1 MQRRTGLSVLMA
13 FPENARVPPSGRQQD
28 RHHAVTLQICGGKP
42 MAERTAD
49 IAEFRHP
56 NPRSVGILILIVI
69 IVIVGWGTFTIVPA
83 GHRGVVLWWGS
94 VEKRVMGEGL
104 NFKAPI
110 AERVIKVDVRVQ
122 PHPFKE
128 IDASSKE
135 YQMVK
140 MTGMMNFHIDPMY
153 VNDLYQKVGLD
164 FADKVIDPAFNDF
177 VKEVVPTYPIGEIL
191 PKREEIRKR
200 AMAKLGDNLSRY
212 HIIVDD
218 IYFANIQ
225 FSPEYANA
233 IEAKQVAQQQVETQK
248 QVLAQREIEAQQKVA
263 TAKGEAESILVVAEG
278 QAKAN
283 DALSRSISPIL
294 VQYKS
299 VEKWNGLLPQVSGG
313 AVPFID
319 MSRMGALPGGTRGT
333 PKKGE

>member
-1 MQRRTGLSVLMA
+1 MVDRTLPDFELKG
-13 FPENARVPPSGRQQD
+13 P
-28 RHHAVTLQICGGKP
+28 KP
-42 MAERTAD
+42 RT
-49 IAEFRHP
+49 I
-56 NPRSVGILILIVI
+56 GILIILLII
-69 IVIVGWGTFTIVPA
+69 FIFLWGSFALVPA

-104 NFKAPI
+104 NFKVPL
-110 AERVIKVDVRVQ
+110 AERVIKVDVRIQ
-122 PHPFKE
+122 PHPFRE
-128 IDASSKE
+128 IDAASKE

-140 MTGMMNFHIDPMY
+140 LSGMMNFHIDPAY

-200 AMAKLGDNLSRY
+200 AMGKLGENLARY

-218 IYFANIQ
+218 IYFANIR
-225 FSPEYANA
+225 FSPEYEKA
-233 IEAKQVAQQQVETQK
+233 IEAKQVAQQQVETQR

-263 TAKGEAESILVVAEG
+263 TAKGEAESILVVAQG

-294 VQYKS
+294 VQYKGI
-299 VEKWNGLLPQVSGG
+299 EKWNGILPQVSGG
-313 AVPFID
+313 TVPFID
-319 MSRMGALPGGTRGT
+319 LGKMGGSSGGTEGT
-333 PKKGE
+333 KK

>member
-1 MQRRTGLSVLMA
+1 MPERSLEAFDFKGPKPRT
-13 FPENARVPPSGRQQD
+13 
-28 RHHAVTLQICGGKP
+28 
-42 MAERTAD
+42 
-49 IAEFRHP
+49 
-56 NPRSVGILILIVI
+56 ILILIVLLI
-69 IVIVGWGTFTIVPA
+69 LFIVSWGSFAIVPA
-83 GHRGVVLWWGS
+83 GHRGVVLLWGS
-94 VEKRVMGEGL
+94 VEKRIMGEGL
-104 NFKAPI
+104 NFKVPI
-110 AERVIKVDVRVQ
+110 AERVIKVDVKVQ

-140 MTGMMNFHIDPMY
+140 MTGMMNFHIDPSF

-191 PKREEIRKR
+191 PKREEIRQR
-200 AMAKLGDNLSRY
+200 AMKKLGDNLTRY

-218 IYFANIQ
+218 IYFANIR
-225 FSPEYANA
+225 FSPEYEGA

-263 TAKGEAESILVVAEG
+263 TAKGEAESILVVAHG

-294 VQYKS
+294 VQYKGI
-299 VEKWNGLLPQVSGG
+299 EKWNGILPQVSGG

-319 MSRMGALPGGTRGT
+319 LGKMGGSSGGAEGGKR
-333 PKKGE
+333 

>member
-1 MQRRTGLSVLMA
+1 
-13 FPENARVPPSGRQQD
+13 
-28 RHHAVTLQICGGKP
+28 
-42 MAERTAD
+42 MAERALEA
-49 IAEFRHP
+49 IELKGP
-56 NPRSVGILILIVI
+56 KPRTIGIFVLLFI
-69 IVIVGWGTFTIVPA
+69 IFIFLWGCFALVPA

-104 NFKAPI
+104 NFKVPI

-140 MTGMMNFHIDPMY
+140 MTGMMNFHIDPAY

-200 AMAKLGDNLSRY
+200 AMGKLGDNLSRY

-218 IYFANIQ
+218 IYFANIR
-225 FSPEYANA
+225 FSPEYEKA
-233 IEAKQVAQQQVETQK
+233 IEAKQVAQQQVETQR
-248 QVLAQREIEAQQKVA
+248 QILAQREIEAQQKVA
-263 TAKGEAESILVVAEG
+263 TAKGEAESIQVVAQG

-283 DALSRSISPIL
+283 EALSRSISPIL

-299 VEKWNGLLPQVSGG
+299 IEKWNGILPQVSGG
-313 AVPFID
+313 AIPFFNIGKFEG
-319 MSRMGALPGGTRGT
+319 MGEGMTGGTKR
-333 PKKGE
+333 

>member
-1 MQRRTGLSVLMA
+1 MPERSLEVFDFKGPKPRT
-13 FPENARVPPSGRQQD
+13 
-28 RHHAVTLQICGGKP
+28 
-42 MAERTAD
+42 
-49 IAEFRHP
+49 
-56 NPRSVGILILIVI
+56 ILILIVLLI
-69 IVIVGWGTFTIVPA
+69 LFIVAWGTFAIVPA
-83 GHRGVVLWWGS
+83 GHRGVVLWWGG
-94 VEKRVMGEGL
+94 VENRIMGEGL
-104 NFKAPI
+104 NFKVPI
-110 AERVIKVDVRVQ
+110 AEAVIKVDVKVQ

-135 YQMVK
+135 YQIVK
-140 MTGMMNFHIDPMY
+140 MTGMMNFHIDPSY

-191 PKREEIRKR
+191 PKREEIRQR
-200 AMAKLGDNLSRY
+200 AMKKLGDNLSRY

-218 IYFANIQ
+218 IYFANIR
-225 FSPEYANA
+225 FSPEYEGA

-263 TAKGEAESILVVAEG
+263 TAKGEAASILVVAQG

-294 VQYKS
+294 VQYKGI
-299 VEKWNGLLPQVSGG
+299 EKWNGILPQVSGG

-319 MSRMGALPGGTRGT
+319 LGKMGGLSGGTEGS
-333 PKKGE
+333 KK

>member
-1 MQRRTGLSVLMA
+1 
-13 FPENARVPPSGRQQD
+13 
-28 RHHAVTLQICGGKP
+28 
-42 MAERTAD
+42 MAERSMVPFDYKQLKPQT
-49 IAEFRHP
+49 
-56 NPRSVGILILIVI
+56 VGILILLFVVLIVL
-69 IVIVGWGTFTIVPA
+69 WGTFVIVPA
-83 GHRGVVLWWGS
+83 GHRGVCLWWGS
-94 VEKRVMGEGL
+94 VEKRIMGEGL
-104 NFKAPI
+104 NFIVPI
-110 AERVIKVDVRVQ
+110 AERVIKVDVKVQ

-140 MTGMMNFHIDPMY
+140 MTGMMNFHIDPAY

-177 VKEVVPTYPIGEIL
+177 VKEVVPTYSIGEIL
-191 PKREEIRKR
+191 PKREEIRQR
-200 AMAKLGDNLSRY
+200 AMKKLGDNLARY

-225 FSPEYANA
+225 FSPGYAGA

-248 QVLAQREIEAQQKVA
+248 QVLAQREIMAQQKVA
-263 TAKGEAESILVVAEG
+263 TAKGEAESILVVATG

-283 DALSRSISPIL
+283 EAISRSITPIL

-299 VEKWNGLLPQVSGG
+299 IEKWNGILPQVSGG
-313 AVPFID
+313 AVPFVDLRKI
-319 MSRMGALPGGTRGT
+319 GGSSSETEGS
-333 PKKGE
+333 KK

>member
-1 MQRRTGLSVLMA
+1 M
-13 FPENARVPPSGRQQD
+13 P
-28 RHHAVTLQICGGKP
+28 
-42 MAERTAD
+42 ERTLEAFD
-49 IAEFRHP
+49 FKGP
-56 NPRSVGILILIVI
+56 NPRTILILIVLL
-69 IVIVGWGTFTIVPA
+69 IVFIVSWGSFAIVPA

-94 VEKRVMGEGL
+94 VEKRIMGEGL
-104 NFKAPI
+104 NFKVPI
-110 AERVIKVDVRVQ
+110 AERVIKVDVKVQ

-140 MTGMMNFHIDPMY
+140 MTGMMNFHIDPSF

-200 AMAKLGDNLSRY
+200 AMGKLGENLARY

-218 IYFANIQ
+218 IYFANIR
-225 FSPEYANA
+225 FSPEYEKA
-233 IEAKQVAQQQVETQK
+233 IEAKQVAQQQVETQR

-263 TAKGEAESILVVAEG
+263 TAKGEAESILVVAQG

-294 VQYKS
+294 VQYKG
-299 VEKWNGLLPQVSGG
+299 VEKWNGVLPQVSGG
-313 AVPFID
+313 AVPLID
-319 MSRMGALPGGTRGT
+319 LGKMGGSPGGAEGI
-333 PKKGE
+333 KK

>member
-1 MQRRTGLSVLMA
+1 MM
-13 FPENARVPPSGRQQD
+13 P
-28 RHHAVTLQICGGKP
+28 
-42 MAERTAD
+42 ERTLD
-49 IAEFRHP
+49 SFEFRGP
-56 NPRSVGILILIVI
+56 KPRTIGILIVLFIVFI
-69 IVIVGWGTFTIVPA
+69 IFWGTFVIVPA

-94 VEKRVMGEGL
+94 VEKRIMGEGL
-104 NFKAPI
+104 NFKVPI

-128 IDASSKE
+128 IDAASKE

-140 MTGMMNFHIDPMY
+140 LTGMMNFHIDPSY

-164 FADKVIDPAFNDF
+164 FANKVIDPAFNDF
-177 VKEVVPTYPIGEIL
+177 VKEVVPIYQITEIL

-200 AMAKLGDNLSRY
+200 AMTKLGDNLARY

-218 IYFANIQ
+218 IYFANIR
-225 FSPEYANA
+225 FTPEYEKA
-233 IEAKQVAQQQVETQK
+233 IEAKQVAQQQVETQR

-263 TAKGEAESILVVAEG
+263 TAKGEAESILVVAQG

-283 DALSRSISPIL
+283 DALSRSISSIL

-299 VEKWNGLLPQVSGG
+299 IEKWNGILPQVSGG
-313 AVPFID
+313 AVPFVD
-319 MSRMGALPGGTRGT
+319 VGKMQE
-333 PKKGE
+333 KK

>member
-1 MQRRTGLSVLMA
+1 
-13 FPENARVPPSGRQQD
+13 
-28 RHHAVTLQICGGKP
+28 
-42 MAERTAD
+42 MAERPMGSFEYKT
-49 IAEFRHP
+49 P
-56 NPRSVGILILIVI
+56 KPRTIGILLLLLVVLIVL
-69 IVIVGWGTFTIVPA
+69 WGTFVIVPA
-83 GHRGVVLWWGS
+83 GHRGVCLWWGS
-94 VEKRVMGEGL
+94 VEKRIMGEGL
-104 NFKAPI
+104 NFIVPI
-110 AERVIKVDVRVQ
+110 AERVIKVDVKVQ

-140 MTGMMNFHIDPMY
+140 MTGMMNFHIDPAY

-191 PKREEIRKR
+191 PKREEIRQR
-200 AMAKLGDNLSRY
+200 AMKKLGENLSRY

-218 IYFANIQ
+218 IYFANIR
-225 FSPEYANA
+225 FSAGYEGAV
-233 IEAKQVAQQQVETQK
+233 EAKQVAQQQVETQK

-263 TAKGEAESILVVAEG
+263 TAKGEAESIQVVAQG

-299 VEKWNGLLPQVSGG
+299 IEKWNGILPQVSGG
-313 AVPFID
+313 AVPFVD
-319 MSRMGALPGGTRGT
+319 LSKMSGVGGTEGG
-333 PKKGE
+333 KK

>member
-1 MQRRTGLSVLMA
+1 MEGRTRD
-13 FPENARVPPSGRQQD
+13 F
-28 RHHAVTLQICGGKP
+28 
-42 MAERTAD
+42 
-49 IAEFRHP
+49 AEFKL
-56 NPRSVGILILIVI
+56 PRPRAVGMFILFIIILIIF
-69 IVIVGWGTFTIVPA
+69 WGTFVIIPA
-83 GHRGVVLWWGS
+83 GHRGVALWWGS
-94 VEKRVMGEGL
+94 VENRIMGEGL
-104 NFKAPI
+104 NFKVPI
-110 AERVIKVDVRVQ
+110 AENVIKVDVKVQ

-140 MTGMMNFHIDPMY
+140 MTGMMNFHIDPSF

-191 PKREEIRKR
+191 PKREEIRQR
-200 AMAKLGDNLSRY
+200 AMKKLGDNLSRY

-218 IYFANIQ
+218 IYFANIR
-225 FSPEYANA
+225 FSPEYEGA

-263 TAKGEAESILVVAEG
+263 TAKGEAESILVVAQG

-283 DALSRSISPIL
+283 DALSRSITPIL
-294 VQYKS
+294 VQYKGI
-299 VEKWNGLLPQVSGG
+299 EKWNGILPQVSGG
-313 AVPFID
+313 AIPLID
-319 MSRMGALPGGTRGT
+319 LGKMGGSPGGPEGSKR
-333 PKKGE
+333 

>member
-1 MQRRTGLSVLMA
+1 M
-13 FPENARVPPSGRQQD
+13 E
-28 RHHAVTLQICGGKP
+28 
-42 MAERTAD
+42 ERTRGF
-49 IAEFRHP
+49 AEFKL
-56 NPRSVGILILIVI
+56 PRPRAVGIFILLIIILI
-69 IVIVGWGTFTIVPA
+69 IVWGTFVIVPA

-94 VEKRVMGEGL
+94 VEKRIMGEGL
-104 NFKAPI
+104 NFKVPI
-110 AERVIKVDVRVQ
+110 AEDVIKVDVKVQ

-135 YQMVK
+135 YQNVK
-140 MTGMMNFHIDPMY
+140 MTGMMNFHVDPAY

-200 AMAKLGDNLSRY
+200 AMTKLGDNLSRY

-218 IYFANIQ
+218 IYFANIR
-225 FSPEYANA
+225 FSPEYEGA

-263 TAKGEAESILVVAEG
+263 TAKGEAESILVVAQG

-283 DALSRSISPIL
+283 DALSRSISSIL

-299 VEKWNGLLPQVSGG
+299 IEKWNGILPQVSGG
-313 AVPFID
+313 AVPFINLGK
-319 MSRMGALPGGTRGT
+319 MGGSSGETEGGRR
-333 PKKGE
+333 

>member
-1 MQRRTGLSVLMA
+1 MEDRTIDLSGIKWPRPRA
-13 FPENARVPPSGRQQD
+13 FG
-28 RHHAVTLQICGGKP
+28 
-42 MAERTAD
+42 M
-49 IAEFRHP
+49 
-56 NPRSVGILILIVI
+56 LILLLIII
-69 IVIVGWGTFTIVPA
+69 IVLWGTFVIIPA
-83 GHRGVVLWWGS
+83 GHRGVALWWGS
-94 VEKRVMGEGL
+94 VEKRILGEGL
-104 NFKAPI
+104 NFKVPI
-110 AERVIKVDVRVQ
+110 AERVIKVDVKVQ

-140 MTGMMNFHIDPMY
+140 MTGMMNFHIDPSF
-153 VNDLYQKVGLD
+153 VNDLYQKVGFD

-191 PKREEIRKR
+191 PKREEIRQR
-200 AMAKLGDNLSRY
+200 AMKKLGDNLSRY

-218 IYFANIQ
+218 IYFANIR
-225 FSPEYANA
+225 FSPEYEGA

-263 TAKGEAESILVVAEG
+263 TAKGEAESILVVAQG

-294 VQYKS
+294 VQYKGI
-299 VEKWNGLLPQVSGG
+299 EKWNGILPQVSGG

-319 MSRMGALPGGTRGT
+319 LGKMGGMSAGTEGSKR
-333 PKKGE
+333 

>member
-1 MQRRTGLSVLMA
+1 MEGRTT
-13 FPENARVPPSGRQQD
+13 E
-28 RHHAVTLQICGGKP
+28 
-42 MAERTAD
+42 MAELSRPT
-49 IAEFRHP
+49 
-56 NPRSVGILILIVI
+56 PRKIGVFFLIVI
-69 IVIVGWGTFTIVPA
+69 IVIVGWGTFTIIPA
-83 GHRGVVLWWGS
+83 GHRGVVLFWGS
-94 VEKRVMGEGL
+94 VERRIMGEGL
-104 NFKAPI
+104 NFKVPI
-110 AERVIKVDVRVQ
+110 AESVIKVDVKVQ

-128 IDASSKE
+128 IDASSRE

-140 MTGMMNFHIDPMY
+140 MTGMMNFHIDPTY

-225 FSPEYANA
+225 FSPEYAGA

-248 QVLAQREIEAQQKVA
+248 QVLAQREVEAQQKVA

-319 MSRMGALPGGTRGT
+319 LGKKGTLPGGTEAT
-333 PKKGE
+333 TKKGG

>member
-1 MQRRTGLSVLMA
+1 MPERSLETLDFKMPQPRT
-13 FPENARVPPSGRQQD
+13 
-28 RHHAVTLQICGGKP
+28 
-42 MAERTAD
+42 
-49 IAEFRHP
+49 
-56 NPRSVGILILIVI
+56 ILILII
-69 IVIVGWGTFTIVPA
+69 LFILFIVSWGSFALVPA

-94 VEKRVMGEGL
+94 VENRIMGEGL
-104 NFKAPI
+104 NFKVPI
-110 AERVIKVDVRVQ
+110 AERVIKVDVKVQ

-140 MTGMMNFHIDPMY
+140 MTGMMNFHIDPTY

-191 PKREEIRKR
+191 PKREEIRQR
-200 AMAKLGDNLSRY
+200 AMKKLGDNLSRY

-218 IYFANIQ
+218 IYFANIR
-225 FSPEYANA
+225 FSTGYEGAV
-233 IEAKQVAQQQVETQK
+233 EAKQVAQQQVETQR

-263 TAKGEAESILVVAEG
+263 TSRGEAEAILVVAQG

-299 VEKWNGLLPQVSGG
+299 VEKWNGILPQVSGG

-319 MSRMGALPGGTRGT
+319 LGKMGGLSSGTEGS
-333 PKKGE
+333 KK